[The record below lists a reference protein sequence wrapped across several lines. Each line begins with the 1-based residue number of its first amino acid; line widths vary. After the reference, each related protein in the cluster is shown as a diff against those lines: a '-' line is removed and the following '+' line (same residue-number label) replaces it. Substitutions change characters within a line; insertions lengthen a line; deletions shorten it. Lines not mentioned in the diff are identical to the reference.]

1 LYENQKSYFFQI
13 PEAFRSKRNVRLVV
27 FAVLEQL
34 NNGMRR
40 WFKHRDKGFLPKN
53 FTRDTPSINPIEFDL
68 ATNPLT
74 IEGDLR

>member
-1 LYENQKSYFFQI
+1 
-13 PEAFRSKRNVRLVV
+13 VV

-34 NNGMRR
+34 HNGMRR

-68 ATNPLT
+68 ARNPLT

>member
-1 LYENQKSYFFQI
+1 
-13 PEAFRSKRNVRLVV
+13 VV

-34 NNGMRR
+34 HNGMRR
-40 WFKHRDKGFLPKN
+40 WFKHRDKGLLPKN

-68 ATNPLT
+68 ARNPLT